1 MPVNVEPTLDIPIPD
16 LSGRIAEPEIGD
28 VVRVKANTAMIMQ
41 ELGAGIVMTED
52 DATKAASLFNALD
65 KKRSKEQKQE
75 AEKEVD
81 NPGTA
86 LAMAGYLSAYD
97 RQIVQDKVQLR
108 SVITNRLLEISQ
120 CGDTKHELKSLELL
134 GKACDLFTE
143 RSEITITHKNS
154 AELQEAIRE
163 KIKILMQ
170 MNTIDVT
177 PKSERLT
184 NSLDSTVDDATTD

>member
-1 MPVNVEPTLDIPIPD
+1 MPVNVEPTLNVPLPDTLGRHPEMDHADDI
-16 LSGRIAEPEIGD
+16 
-28 VVRVKANTAMIMQ
+28 RVKANTAMIMQ
-41 ELGAGIVMTED
+41 ELGSGIEMTGD
-52 DATKAASLFNALD
+52 DIDKATSLFNSLG
-65 KKRSKEQKQE
+65 KKRTKEQKQE
-75 AEKEVD
+75 EKSAIST
-81 NPGTA
+81 PGTA
-86 LAMAGYLSAYD
+86 LAMAGYLSQYD
-97 RQIVQDKVQLR
+97 QQIVQDKVQLR

-120 CGDTKHELKSLELL
+120 CGDVKHELKSLELL

-163 KIKILMQ
+163 KIRVLMQ

-184 NSLDSTVDDATTD
+184 NSLDSIDEQAAD